1 MSAQVFVRAQNP
13 PNNILNGNCSI
24 TGSQGAIL
32 KVIGTAIL
40 FNSASELDGLTLLV
54 THLPGH

>member
-1 MSAQVFVRAQNP
+1 MSAQNP
-13 PNNILNGNCSI
+13 AKYIRNVNCSI

-32 KVIGTAIL
+32 KVIGTSIL
-40 FNSASELDGLTLLV
+40 FYSASELDGLTPLV